1 MSRTDPFAEDFLRR
15 FLLPLVRGGE
25 VHVGRPLLARGA
37 ARLLAAVDA
46 GLDGTPAGEELLVA
60 RRRALAAL
68 VPSASPP
75 LLGADRTA
83 LLLGVALHDLL
94 FLLHPDAARLS
105 HERTAT
111 ILSATI
117 RLGQRARAEL
127 PRAATELRP
136 GPGALLL
143 GAPTPRVRQASL
155 LLLGRH
161 TLLGRLPELVR
172 TDALVESPRGEQR
185 YLGMDPPAR
194 PRWLFGGAAEPA
206 ERVQVALLPELL
218 RLDEGRGA
226 AALLSLLGASP
237 LTDLLWPRRPG
248 LPLRLDEHA
257 AWLRLPLIARLV
269 TGRLAELG
277 TAAALALL
285 GGELTRL
292 LQRRPRLPLADAM
305 TLVCLHSHLH
315 ALAAVE
321 RKPPP
326 VEAPESCALYAV
338 IYRRWPLLA
347 APRDVLR
354 DPRLRPRL
362 DEHARACRE
371 LAGPAPVQLAE
382 ILLDLTLMPELGPEL
397 GPELMSDLRPD
408 NLPLVRNLV
417 PLEP

>member
-1 MSRTDPFAEDFLRR
+1 VSRADAAAEDFLRS
-15 FLLPLVRGGE
+15 FLLPLVQGGPL
-25 VHVGRPLLARGA
+25 HVGRPILSRGA
-37 ARLLAAVDA
+37 ARLLAALDA
-46 GLDGTPAGEELLVA
+46 GLDGTPAGEALAVA

-68 VPSASPP
+68 MPSGLPP

-105 HERTAT
+105 SERTAA
-111 ILSATI
+111 ILSSTM
-117 RLGQRARAEL
+117 RLSQRARAEL

-136 GPGALLL
+136 GTGALLL
-143 GAPTPRVRQASL
+143 TAPAPLVRQASL
-155 LLLGRH
+155 LLVGRH
-161 TLLGRLPELVR
+161 TLLARLPELVR
-172 TDALVESPRGEQR
+172 TDALVATARGEQR

-194 PRWLFGGAAEPA
+194 PRWLLGGATEPA

-226 AALLSLLGASP
+226 AAVAALLGTSP

-269 TGRLAELG
+269 TARLAELG
-277 TAAALALL
+277 TAPSLALL

-305 TLVCLHSHLH
+305 TLLCLHSHLH
-315 ALAAVE
+315 ALAAIE

-338 IYRRWPLLA
+338 IYRRFALLA

-354 DPRLRPRL
+354 DPGLRPRL

-371 LAGPAPVQLAE
+371 LGGTAAVQLAE
-382 ILLDLTLMPELGPEL
+382 VLLDLTLAPELAPEL
-397 GPELMSDLRPD
+397 EPETLQ
-408 NLPLVRNLV
+408 LVRNLV
-417 PLEP
+417 PLEPRW